1 MCHLEF
7 IRILLSLLFLSVSSW
22 YDYKFREVSDRIWL
36 LFAPTSLIL
45 TFTQYYLEF
54 TIKAD
59 YSIFFFWLL
68 SLGVTIPLSLLL
80 FHLGFFGGADAKALI
95 CLSLAMP
102 AYPRISNAQFNSM
115 LPIFPLAV
123 LVNAVFAASMLTLI
137 ITCHNIIEYLHVR
150 GEMFRGFEH
159 EPCWK
164 KMLVFITGVR
174 INPKRL
180 KDSHYIPLEYAV
192 KGKSGEVTRYLRVSP
207 QIEEECPIYIEALNG
222 QIWATPG
229 LPFLIFMTVGFV
241 IALLLGDFVDWM
253 LILLFPQPR

>member
-1 MCHLEF
+1 MCYLEL
-7 IRILLSLLFLSVSSW
+7 IRILLSLIFLLISSW

-36 LFAPTSLIL
+36 LFAPISFIL

-59 YSIFFFWLL
+59 YSIFLFWLL

-80 FHLGFFGGADAKALI
+80 FYLGFFGGADAKALI
-95 CLSLAMP
+95 CLSFAMP
-102 AYPRISNAQFNSM
+102 AYPSISNAQFNSM

-123 LVNAVFAASMLTLI
+123 LVNAVFAASMLTLVV
-137 ITCHNIIEYLHVR
+137 TCHNIIEYLHVR

-159 EPCWK
+159 EPGWK
-164 KMLVFITGVR
+164 KMLAFITGIR

-180 KDSHYIPLEYAV
+180 KDSYYIPLEYAV
-192 KGKSGEVTRYLRVSP
+192 KGESGEVTRYLRVSP
-207 QIEEECPIYIEALNG
+207 HIEEECPAHIEVFNG

-229 LPFLIFMTVGFV
+229 LPFLIFMTIGFV
-241 IALLLGDFVDWM
+241 IALLLGDFIDWM
-253 LILLFPQPR
+253 IILLFPQPR